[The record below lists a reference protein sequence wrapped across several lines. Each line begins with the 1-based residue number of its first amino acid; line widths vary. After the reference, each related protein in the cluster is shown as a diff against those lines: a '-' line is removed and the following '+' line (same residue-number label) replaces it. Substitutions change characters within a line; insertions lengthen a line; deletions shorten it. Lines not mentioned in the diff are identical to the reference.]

1 MFMKER
7 NIRIHA
13 LRICRFISIQFL
25 AVRTGKKDIG
35 EISEERIVPSI
46 SKGEDDEQYVF
57 D

>member
-7 NIRIHA
+7 NIRIPA